1 MRLWWSADRKWY
13 DGEVT
18 GYDDDAAHPGEHTI
32 KYDDGEAQCEDLKEM
47 KWRRL
52 VDGAERTHAEHAAA
66 PPRARRRRRR
76 RGRRRGRGRR
86 RRAVHGAAG
95 ARRIFTVHCR
105 GVDTLKNTQKFAD
118 SLTWPEVL
126 RHVVLNWAARVAE
139 VKPNLRECE
148 TAQEAR
154 EKAANR
160 KRGNTSKDIDGMNY
174 PILAPDPEVRR
185 HASRT
190 HLTYTH
196 SPTPPIPTPLTT
208 LLPPPIISSSSSRG
222 SSRTATTTSSR

>member
-1 MRLWWSADRKWY
+1 M
-13 DGEVT
+13 
-18 GYDDDAAHPGEHTI
+18 
-32 KYDDGEAQCEDLKEM
+32 
-47 KWRRL
+47 
-52 VDGAERTHAEHAAA
+52 
-66 PPRARRRRRR
+66 
-76 RGRRRGRGRR
+76 
-86 RRAVHGAAG
+86 
-95 ARRIFTVHCR
+95 
-105 GVDTLKNTQKFAD
+105 
-118 SLTWPEVL
+118 L

-190 HLTYTH
+190 HLTHTH
-196 SPTPPIPTPLTT
+196 TPTPPIHTAHPA
-208 LLPPPIISSSSSRG
+208 PPIISSSSSRG